1 MERQAKLN
9 GTAVDSSRD
18 RPGDDTEARD
28 DG

>member
-1 MERQAKLN
+1 MQRHAELN

-18 RPGDDTEARD
+18 RPGNETEARD